1 MCKQVS
7 ADLKLIYQSTILDE
21 TEQSLLEFEV

>member
-7 ADLKLIYQSTILDE
+7 ADLKRIYQSTILDE
-21 TEQSLLEFEV
+21 AEQSLLEFEV